1 MRATGVGVLDKVA
14 AILEVFAADD
24 RALSPQDVAAAVG
37 MPLPTVYRLVQAMA
51 EHGLL
56 DRDGSVFQ
64 LGHTLMYLGARAADK
79 IDLRRRALPAL
90 TELNELSGESV
101 HLAVRRGE
109 IRVIVELVHS
119 PKNIRPFAQVG
130 DPLPLSVGAS
140 SKVLLSGLPDA
151 QALNLAATSAARF
164 GLDGSLDRTALQEEL
179 AAARRDRVVVSVGTY
194 NPDTSGIAAPVFGP
208 GGVVVAAISLVA
220 PTVRLGLEKQRELV
234 PAVVEAARR
243 TSASL
248 GYRDASWV
256 A

>member
-14 AILEVFAADD
+14 AIMEVFAADE
-24 RALSPQDVAAAVG
+24 RALSPQDVAAALG
-37 MPLPTVYRLVQAMA
+37 LPLPTVYRLVHSMA

-64 LGHTLMYLGARAADK
+64 LGHTLMHLGARAADR
-79 IDLRRRALPAL
+79 IDLRRRALPYL
-90 TELNELSGESV
+90 TKLNELSGESV

-119 PKNIRPFAQVG
+119 PKNIRSFAQVG

-151 QALNLAATSAARF
+151 EALNLAALSAARF
-164 GLDGSLDRTALQEEL
+164 GLDALHDRAVLLEEL
-179 AAARRDRVVVSVGTY
+179 AAARREGVVVSIGTY
-194 NPDTSGIAAPVFGP
+194 HSDTSGIAAPVFGP

-220 PTVRLGLEKQRELV
+220 PTVRLGLEKQKDFI

-248 GYRDASWV
+248 GY
-256 A
+256 